1 MRDNE
6 LCGAAVLAFKMN
18 KLRDFF
24 FAMNRIVNGKL
35 MPPRAHIPGLMVAN
49 VNSATADK
57 NHDPVDAVL
66 LSVKSREQAIE

>member
-1 MRDNE
+1 LTQLSEEQKLSKLMRDNE

-35 MPPRAHIPGLMVAN
+35 MPPRAHIPG
-49 VNSATADK
+49 
-57 NHDPVDAVL
+57 AVI